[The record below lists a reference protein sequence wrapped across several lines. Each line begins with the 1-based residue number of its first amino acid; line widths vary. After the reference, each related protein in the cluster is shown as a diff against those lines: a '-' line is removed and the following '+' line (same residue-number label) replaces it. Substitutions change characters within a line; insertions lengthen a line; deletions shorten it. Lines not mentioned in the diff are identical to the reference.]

1 MNLDSKLQIS
11 LSKRSGNIVLRRD
24 LTRLASAS
32 HLSEALHDLVSDG
45 RLIRLGAGIYAKA
58 RPDASGDPQL
68 LAPSDELVREVLDR
82 LGIRFRSVDLI
93 NEAGQAT
100 LLIDAGSQ
108 RISRRLNLGDV
119 AVRYVRNPSAP
130 DEPGETLP
138 ADVNALPTKGV
149 RQFVE
154 RLARTHHI
162 QHQRTGLDDYAQA
175 VTRAAGDEV
184 ELDSTGK
191 LLVAL
196 KKKHVIN
203 GRQLARLMTHHMREV
218 QDVRSVRGLRK
229 RGLPAQH

>member
-1 MNLDSKLQIS
+1 MNLGSKLQIS

-24 LTRLASAS
+24 LARLASAS
-32 HLSEALHDLVSDG
+32 HLSEALHDLVTDG
-45 RLIRLGAGIYAKA
+45 RLFRLSSGVYAKA
-58 RPDASGDPQL
+58 RPDASGEPQL
-68 LAPSDELVREVLDR
+68 PASSDVLVREVLDR
-82 LGIRFRSVDLI
+82 LGIRFRSVDLVS
-93 NEAGQAT
+93 EAGCDT
-100 LLIDAGSQ
+100 VLIDAGGQ
-108 RISRRLNLGDV
+108 RLSRSFDLGDV
-119 AVRYVRNPSAP
+119 TVRYVHSPLEPEEP
-130 DEPGETLP
+130 DEALSD
-138 ADVNALPTKGV
+138 DVDALPTESV

-203 GRQLARLMTHHMREV
+203 GRQLARLMTNHMREV